1 MRNQV
6 RKEMGL
12 ESSDFLIISLSS
24 INPGKGQLMMLQAAL
39 MVAEGIED
47 EGLEGLARIEKEGY
61 IGAGIGA
68 SQILYFLFTKF
79 YSQRTSL
86 F

>member
-1 MRNQV
+1 
-6 RKEMGL
+6 MGL

-61 IGAGIGA
+61 NGAGIGA

-79 YSQRTSL
+79 NSQRTSL